1 MRAKNYQLFIDFFF
15 LKHIYNMNDNEKEI
29 NRYTELIK
37 SELPLV
43 WLIISDRDGMFVKLE
58 LLKYYLRQKKYK
70 ASKENQPIVTEKNVK
85 VAPYEYLAL
94 LRTVYELGMKEYKMK
109 QTFKLIKRAAKA
121 EWEKT
126 AKGTQLISPI
136 SPSPDSIIDLA
147 LSQININAN
156 DIFYDLG
163 CGDGRWLC
171 RATQLFKCKS
181 IGLEIEEN
189 RLKLANE
196 NVKKNNLN
204 DSIEIKNES
213 VLTSDISNATV
224 VLCYLFNEAMEQ
236 IGKTLRSRVK
246 PGTKIIAVQFKLP
259 NKPPQNWKPTKI
271 YKPNVK
277 NTRTI
282 YYYII

>member
-1 MRAKNYQLFIDFFF
+1 
-15 LKHIYNMNDNEKEI
+15 MNDNEKEI

-58 LLKYYLRQKKYK
+58 LLKSYLRQKKYK

-181 IGLEIEEN
+181 IGLEIDDI
-189 RLKLANE
+189 RLKLAN
-196 NVKKNNLN
+196 
-204 DSIEIKNES
+204 
-213 VLTSDISNATV
+213 
-224 VLCYLFNEAMEQ
+224 
-236 IGKTLRSRVK
+236 
-246 PGTKIIAVQFKLP
+246 
-259 NKPPQNWKPTKI
+259 
-271 YKPNVK
+271 
-277 NTRTI
+277 
-282 YYYII
+282 